1 VERENLFY
9 ILYYSLAFMVVT
21 HAWPFFAIACRDKD
35 IIDALH
41 HAPAGRQTG
50 IGTIGHITC

>member
-1 VERENLFY
+1 MERENLFY

-50 IGTIGHITC
+50 IGHMTC